1 VLQPFKGLRHR
12 VSLQSDSSRISAGF
26 RAFRLGEKAI
36 CVSSVSVNLQSFRR
50 SVMSRASYH
59 SLPVAGSRRY
69 YVILCA
75 EKACPTCLWNDNE
88 THRKCSRAPA
98 SLFAH
103 LSFLT
108 PEPLSFIGLSLART
122 PIIQKFV
129 CKLSRN
135 RNQNVTRNPR
145 GDRTE
150 VSGTFDVDDERRPR
164 CRIRDL
170 ACRGLYAQSASHRS
184 HQMCE
189 PKCSNAFLAHLLLQ
203 FTMFLKKNHT
213 HAE

>member
-1 VLQPFKGLRHR
+1 LKIYAVLQPFKGLRHR
-12 VSLQSDSSRISAGF
+12 VSLQSDSSRICAGF

-98 SLFAH
+98 SLFTH

-108 PEPLSFIGLSLART
+108 PEPLIHWTISCPHT
-122 PIIQKFV
+122 
-129 CKLSRN
+129 
-135 RNQNVTRNPR
+135 
-145 GDRTE
+145 DHTE
-150 VSGTFDVDDERRPR
+150 VRMQIEQKQEPECHTQPAWRQNGSKWDVR
-164 CRIRDL
+164 CRR
-170 ACRGLYAQSASHRS
+170 
-184 HQMCE
+184 
-189 PKCSNAFLAHLLLQ
+189 
-203 FTMFLKKNHT
+203 
-213 HAE
+213 